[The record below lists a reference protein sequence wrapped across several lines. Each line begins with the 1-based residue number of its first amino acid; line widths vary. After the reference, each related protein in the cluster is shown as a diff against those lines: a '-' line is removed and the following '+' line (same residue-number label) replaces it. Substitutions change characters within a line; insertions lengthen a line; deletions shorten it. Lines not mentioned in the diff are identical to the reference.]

1 MSIDMRIDRWIRN
14 NVGNIPQ
21 GLIEKGLRKG
31 TIKLNNK
38 KVKSSKKLQLND
50 EIKIFK
56 FNYKLNIK
64 KKINNFIPTKQSVK
78 QSENQIIDDN
88 ENFIVVNKKSGISVQ
103 GGTKSKKNLIDIFT
117 KSKIFKNN
125 KPFTVHRLD
134 KDTSGILIIAKN
146 RDSAKLLTTLF
157 RLRKIYKTYLAI
169 SIGEIEK
176 NFGQLEH
183 DLIKYEGNKKI
194 VEKAFSYFKVLD
206 RNSNC
211 SLVELKPITGR
222 KHQLRKQ
229 LFAIGHPILGDNKYK
244 LNQYNKY
251 INKSLMLHAYKI
263 KFMINK
269 KKYTY
274 KAEVPETFI
283 NVLKQKRLNFLN
295 TWLNIL
301 LIYQKYC
308 HNFVF

>member
-1 MSIDMRIDRWIRN
+1 MFKSFKIDKMSIDMRIDRWIRN

-21 GLIEKGLRKG
+21 SLIEKELRKG
-31 TIKLNNK
+31 AIKLNNK

-50 EIKIFK
+50 EIKLFK
-56 FNYKLNIK
+56 FNYRLNVK
-64 KKINNFIPTKQSVK
+64 KKINNFIPNKQAVK
-78 QSENQIIDDN
+78 QNENQIIDDN

-103 GGTKSKKNLIDIFT
+103 SGTKSKKNLIDIFT

-274 KAEVPETFI
+274 KAEIPETFI
-283 NVLKQKRLNFLN
+283 NVLKLKRLNFLN
-295 TWLNIL
+295 T
-301 LIYQKYC
+301 
-308 HNFVF
+308 

>member
-1 MSIDMRIDRWIRN
+1 MFRSFKIDKMSIDMRIDRWIRN

-295 TWLNIL
+295 T
-301 LIYQKYC
+301 
-308 HNFVF
+308 

>member
-1 MSIDMRIDRWIRN
+1 MFKSFKIDKTSIDMRIDRWIRN
-14 NVGNIPQ
+14 NVGNLPQ
-21 GLIEKGLRKG
+21 SLIEKCLRKG

-38 KVKSSKKLQLND
+38 KVQSSKKLQLND

-56 FNYKLNIK
+56 FNFKLNIK
-64 KKINNFIPTKQSVK
+64 KKNNKFIPSKDAVK
-78 QSENQIIDDN
+78 QNENQIIDDN
-88 ENFIVVNKKSGISVQ
+88 ENFIVINKKSGISVQ

-117 KSKIFKNN
+117 NSKKFKNS
-125 KPFTVHRLD
+125 KPFSVHRLD

-146 RDSAKLLTTLF
+146 RDYAKLLTTLF
-157 RLRKIYKTYLAI
+157 RLRKIHKTYLAI
-169 SIGEIEK
+169 SNGEIEK
-176 NFGQLEH
+176 NSGQLEH

-194 VEKAFSYFKVLD
+194 VEKAFSYFRVLD

-229 LFAIGHPILGDNKYK
+229 LFAIGHPILGDDKYK
-244 LNQYNKY
+244 LNHYNKY
-251 INKSLMLHAYKI
+251 INKNLMLHAYKI

-274 KAEVPETFI
+274 KAEFPETFI
-283 NVLKQKRLNFLN
+283 NILRQKRLKFLN
-295 TWLNIL
+295 T
-301 LIYQKYC
+301 
-308 HNFVF
+308 

>member
-295 TWLNIL
+295 T
-301 LIYQKYC
+301 
-308 HNFVF
+308 

>member
-1 MSIDMRIDRWIRN
+1 MA
-14 NVGNIPQ
+14 Q
-21 GLIEKGLRKG
+21 
-31 TIKLNNK
+31 
-38 KVKSSKKLQLND
+38 
-50 EIKIFK
+50 
-56 FNYKLNIK
+56 
-64 KKINNFIPTKQSVK
+64 
-78 QSENQIIDDN
+78 NQ
-88 ENFIVVNKKSGISVQ
+88 
-103 GGTKSKKNLIDIFT
+103 KKNLIDIFT
-117 KSKIFKNN
+117 KSKIFKNS

-283 NVLKQKRLNFLN
+283 NVLKLKRLNFLN
-295 TWLNIL
+295 T
-301 LIYQKYC
+301 
-308 HNFVF
+308 

>member
-1 MSIDMRIDRWIRN
+1 MFKSFKIDKMSIDMRIDRWIRN

-21 GLIEKGLRKG
+21 SLIEKELRKG
-31 TIKLNNK
+31 AIKLNNK

-295 TWLNIL
+295 T
-301 LIYQKYC
+301 
-308 HNFVF
+308 

>member
-1 MSIDMRIDRWIRN
+1 MFRSFKIDKMSIDMRIDRWIRN

-38 KVKSSKKLQLND
+38 KVKSSKKLKLND
-50 EIKIFK
+50 EIKIYK

-64 KKINNFIPTKQSVK
+64 KKINHFIPTKQAIK
-78 QSENQIIDDN
+78 QNENQIIDDN

-117 KSKIFKNN
+117 KSKIFKNS

-157 RLRKIYKTYLAI
+157 RLRKIHKTYLAI
-169 SIGEIEK
+169 SNGEIEK

-183 DLIKYEGNKKI
+183 DLIKYERNKKI

-251 INKSLMLHAYKI
+251 INKNLMLHAYKI

-283 NVLKQKRLNFLN
+283 NVLKLKRLNFLN
-295 TWLNIL
+295 T
-301 LIYQKYC
+301 
-308 HNFVF
+308 